1 MRRGRENK
9 REEREEREEGFDVKI
24 TFGDLTAPEQ
34 RGALSL
40 PELYLPRD
48 VNKLDSLSNGLAA
61 HNHTIG
67 FSNWRRMRLSGASG
81 EVVWEKKQPC
91 AMWKGSF
98 VPLRLSVGLID
109 HYRFLLRRWEAR
121 HGWVSFG

>member
-9 REEREEREEGFDVKI
+9 GEEREEGFDVKI

-61 HNHTIG
+61 HNHTMG

-81 EVVWEKKQPC
+81 EVVWEKKQPRLASRPC
-91 AMWKGSF
+91 AMWKAALSRSGYQLGLSTTIDF
-98 VPLRLSVGLID
+98 YCAAGRLDMG
-109 HYRFLLRRWEAR
+109 
-121 HGWVSFG
+121 G